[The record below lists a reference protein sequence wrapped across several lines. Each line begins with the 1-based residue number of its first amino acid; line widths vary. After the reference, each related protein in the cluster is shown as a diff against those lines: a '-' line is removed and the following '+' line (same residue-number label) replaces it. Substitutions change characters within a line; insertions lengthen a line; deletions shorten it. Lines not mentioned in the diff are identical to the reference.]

1 MAGEMNKK
9 GKIRIVLSAAAGLVA
24 MLLFLLGFSMYQA
37 YSQEKELYETA
48 DSALF
53 TQLATAADEKAKE
66 IRQQRI
72 DDAEMAKQ
80 EAISSGMELRLDK
93 YADDLLLLVNPW
105 NQVPEDYVAL
115 LCTVE
120 EGYLMDRRCAD
131 ALMAMVN
138 ACREAG
144 NLPVICSAYRTHEYQ
159 EELYQ
164 NKIKRLVAA
173 GTAPWDAP
181 EIAARSVAVPGT
193 SEHQLGLAVD
203 IIDENYVNLDQYQQY
218 TNVQKWLMANCSDY
232 GFILRYPNGSSE
244 ITGIIFEPWH
254 YRYVG
259 ISTAK
264 AVEASGLTLEE
275 YLETLE

>member
-1 MAGEMNKK
+1 MDKK
-9 GKIRIVLSAAAGLVA
+9 GKIRIVLAAAAGLA
-24 MLLFLLGFSMYQA
+24 ATLLFLLGFSVYQA

-53 TQLATAADEKAKE
+53 AQLALAADERARE
-66 IRQQRI
+66 ISQKRV
-72 DDAEMAKQ
+72 DDAEKA
-80 EAISSGMELRLDK
+80 ERDAIKTGMERRLDK
-93 YADDLLLLVNPW
+93 YADELLLLVNPW
-105 NQVPEDYVAL
+105 NEVPEDYIAL

-131 ALMAMVN
+131 ALMAMIN

-144 NLPVICSAYRTHEYQ
+144 NLPVICSAYRTHAYQ

-181 EIAARSVAVPGT
+181 EIAARSVAIPGT

-259 ISTAK
+259 VSTAK

>member
-66 IRQQRI
+66 IRQKRI

-80 EAISSGMELRLDK
+80 EAISTGMELRLDK

-144 NLPVICSAYRTHEYQ
+144 NLPVICSAYRTYEYQ

-181 EIAARSVAVPGT
+181 EIAARSVAIPGT

-232 GFILRYPNGSSE
+232 GFILRYPNGSSD

-259 ISTAK
+259 VSNAK